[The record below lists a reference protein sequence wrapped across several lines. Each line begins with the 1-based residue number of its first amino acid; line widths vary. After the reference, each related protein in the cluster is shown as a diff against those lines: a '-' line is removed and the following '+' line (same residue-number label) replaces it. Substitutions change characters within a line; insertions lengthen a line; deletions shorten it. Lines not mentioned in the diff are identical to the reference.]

1 MIFFDIETVPSAK
14 ATLAKQWV
22 DHCRRLDICNRTV
35 EAGTERTKQASL
47 HPAFCQVVCICAES
61 DYGSALYECGADE
74 RGVLAKFAQFVGSDA
89 SAVLCGHNIKSFD
102 IPVLACRYLAHGMR
116 LPPAL
121 QVLGKKPWEIQHVDT
136 CELLRFGG
144 GPRISLD
151 AACLM
156 LGIDSPKDSMAGS
169 DVAEA
174 FAAGRFAD
182 IAAYCAGD
190 VLAVRKIVECLNEI
204 GATGTVSGRSRA
216 PQSRMPLNQGHG
228 R

>member
-1 MIFFDIETVPSAK
+1 MIFFDIETVPNGNITTK
-14 ATLAKQWV
+14 TFMR
-22 DHCRRLDICNRTV
+22 HCRNRDIDCFAQDGIR
-35 EAGTERTKQASL
+35 AASL

-116 LPPAL
+116 LPSVL
-121 QVLGKKPWEIQHVDT
+121 QVLGKKPWDIHHVDT
-136 CELLRFGG
+136 CEMLRFGG